1 MGNEVKH
8 HRLSMSQWCTLAV
21 CPHFVPSRKPSPEA
35 AEGTAA
41 HREAAEIY
49 SRISADGGKPEDA
62 FKHEGKY
69 PQAAWC
75 ASAYR
80 GMALCEDLDAKP
92 ADGQTVSCAVE
103 VKVAIQQTDPLVDGI
118 YGYADFVRLLRDKD
132 GSLMEVTVAD
142 FKTFSDGTR
151 NYDEQMAGYAVAV
164 ASTIPDAGD
173 DVPARLYT
181 LHGLAKRSTV
191 TITTLGECRRVAV
204 DTVMKYL
211 CRDMFPKVT
220 NPRCKYCQK
229 YPCDGAIQLL
239 KSVLPEFASRK
250 LTEAEMDAD
259 PQGVPLTLAVLEEAQ
274 KLIDSTKETAAAIIK
289 KHGTRG
295 HTKDGLPKW
304 ELGTD
309 DCKYEVREALGAR
322 KIPDVQKAM
331 RKLEE
336 AGGGLVTQ
344 DALIGICSMPVGK
357 METLMRKALSLKP
370 FALADMLVR
379 LGIIERGPNTETM
392 KRIA

>member
-8 HRLSMSQWCTLAV
+8 HRISMSQWSTLAV

-35 AEGTAA
+35 DAGTAA
-41 HREAAEIY
+41 HKEAAEIY
-49 SRISADGGKPEDA
+49 SKISGPGGKPEDA

-75 ASAYR
+75 ASAYL
-80 GMALCEDLDAKP
+80 GMALCDDLDARP

-118 YGYADFVRLLRDKD
+118 YGYADFVRLLRRED

-181 LHGLAKRSTV
+181 LHGLARKSTV
-191 TITTLGECRRVAV
+191 TITTLGECRRLAV

-211 CRDMFPKVT
+211 CRDRFPKVT

-239 KSVLPEFASRK
+239 KSVLPEFATRK
-250 LTEAEMDAD
+250 LTEADMDAD
-259 PQGVPLTLAVLEEAQ
+259 PQGVPLTLAALEEAQ
-274 KLIDSTKETAAAIIK
+274 KLIDATKETAAAIIK
-289 KHGTRG
+289 KHGTKG
-295 HTKDGLPKW
+295 ITKDGLPKW

-309 DCKYEVREALGAR
+309 ECRYEVREALGSR
-322 KIPDVQKAM
+322 KIPDVPAACGELSMKSNGEIT
-331 RKLEE
+331 K
-336 AGGGLVTQ
+336 

-357 METLMRKALSLKP
+357 LETLVRKTLGKGPKEAGEW
-370 FALADMLVR
+370 LAS
-379 LGIIERGPNTETM
+379 LGIVARGPNTETM

>member
-1 MGNEVKH
+1 MANEVKH
-8 HRLSMSQWCTLAV
+8 HRISMSQWSTLAV

-35 AEGTAA
+35 DEGSAA
-41 HREAAEIY
+41 HKEAAEIY
-49 SRISADGGKPEDA
+49 SIISHEDGKPEDA

-80 GMALCEDLDAKP
+80 GMALCDDLDARP
-92 ADGQTVSCAVE
+92 ANGQTVSCAVE

-118 YGYADFVRLLRDKD
+118 YGYADFVRLLRRED

-181 LHGLAKRSTV
+181 LHGLARRSTV
-191 TITTLGECRRVAV
+191 TLTTLGECRRVAV

-211 CRDMFPKVT
+211 CRDRFPKVT
-220 NPRCKYCQK
+220 NPRCKYCQN
-229 YPCDGAIQLL
+229 YPCAGAIQML
-239 KSVLPEFASRK
+239 KAVQPEFASLK
-250 LTEAEMDAD
+250 LTADAMDAD
-259 PQGVPLTLAVLEEAQ
+259 PQSVPLTLAALEEVQ
-274 KLIDSTKETAAAIIK
+274 KLIDATKETAAASIK
-289 KHGTRG
+289 KHGTKG
-295 HTKDGLPKW
+295 LTKDGLPKW

-309 DCKYEVREALGAR
+309 DCKYEVRESLGSR
-322 KIPDVQKAM
+322 KIPDVQKAI
-331 RKLEE
+331 RKLTE
-336 AGGGLVTQ
+336 AGAGLVSQ
-344 DALIGICSMPVGK
+344 DDLIGICSMPVGK

-379 LGIIERGPNTETM
+379 LGIIERGPNTETL